1 MHKLLL
7 PFLPA
12 VVCNFLNNIVFNMW
26 QTSANEFLQHISS
39 WTNIG
44 TVWAIDLVRGVW
56 LSQLLHMDLHCLHLP
71 TGHNDNDDGDDVED
85 DHGEVP
91 QSTVEASGLGN
102 LTRPC
107 SSQRPS
113 RQKVHMCPSPFRL
126 YRKRFTTHG
135 TAGRIFG
142 WRTASLISSN

>member
-1 MHKLLL
+1 
-7 PFLPA
+7 
-12 VVCNFLNNIVFNMW
+12 
-26 QTSANEFLQHISS
+26 
-39 WTNIG
+39 
-44 TVWAIDLVRGVW
+44 
-56 LSQLLHMDLHCLHLP
+56 MDLHCLHLP
-71 TGHNDNDDGDDVED
+71 TGDNDNDDGDDVED

-142 WRTASLISSN
+142 WRTASLISSI